1 MLKTHKGI
9 LQRVKREKN
18 LRKSLGKGKISVSQ
32 IKMRKKAKKK
42 ICFFD
47 YKKPKKG
54 KGTPIKSSEGK
65 KIEQTPRMVRE
76 VREERERKTHTTL
89 HYTTRIIQPRNEK
102 TTKRLFVLL
111 LLDGEQL
118 FYLNI
123 NM

>member
-76 VREERERKTHTTL
+76 VREERERKHTQLYTTL
-89 HYTTRIIQPRNEK
+89 QESFSLGMK
-102 TTKRLFVLL
+102 KLQK
-111 LLDGEQL
+111 GSL
-118 FYLNI
+118 FYYFSMGSNYFT
-123 NM
+123 

>member
-42 ICFFD
+42 KDFFFFD

-76 VREERERKTHTTL
+76 ERERKTHTTL

-102 TTKRLFVLL
+102 TTKKALVLL